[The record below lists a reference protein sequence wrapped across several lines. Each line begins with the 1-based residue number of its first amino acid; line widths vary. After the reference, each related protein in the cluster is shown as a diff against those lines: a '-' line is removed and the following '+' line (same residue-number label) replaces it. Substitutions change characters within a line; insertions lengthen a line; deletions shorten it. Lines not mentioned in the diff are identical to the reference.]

1 MRRGIKVLTATM
13 SALAIAAGVLFGGPG
28 SFTCRMTI
36 AQSTPPAPTPTPAV
50 APFDQSAALAKLK
63 EQIKGKENE
72 PATAVFKN
80 IQTPFIKSLP
90 AARLLAVMEIG
101 YARSLGVTC
110 THCHTPDKWEA
121 DDIPQKQIARDM
133 AAMMMRINSPELLRG
148 IKNLKSATPT
158 INCTTCHRGDT
169 KPALNLPAK

>member
-1 MRRGIKVLTATM
+1 MRRIIKLLTVVI
-13 SALAIAAGVLFGGPG
+13 SAFAIAAGVLFDPDAIADRTANAQG
-28 SFTCRMTI
+28 S
-36 AQSTPPAPTPTPAV
+36 PPQATPTPA
-50 APFDQSAALAKLK
+50 AAKAFDQAVAIAKLK

-72 PATAVFKN
+72 PAPAVFKN
-80 IQTPFIKSLP
+80 IQTPFIKAIP
-90 AARLLAVMEIG
+90 AARLLAVMEIA
-101 YARSLGVTC
+101 YSRSLGVTC
-110 THCHTPDKWEA
+110 THCHTPDKWES

-133 AAMMMRINSPELLRG
+133 AAMMARINSPELLRG